1 MLVLVQGV
9 VTDNKG
15 KFKIPLDVLCFG
27 PPDKQ
32 QHVTQRLRMGNIYLS
47 GDAAGVGPGEW
58 PASAPS

>member
-1 MLVLVQGV
+1 M
-9 VTDNKG
+9 TDNKG